1 MHMIFKTNLL
11 AVLHNVSIQLLIDM
25 GDELNRTRVI
35 FRLIG
40 FSFREQ
46 FAKFSHFDL
55 LPAPKKNPLKT
66 QRKNDKGLFSFEL
79 YNSMM

>member
-1 MHMIFKTNLL
+1 MIFKTNLL

-40 FSFREQ
+40 FSFRE
-46 FAKFSHFDL
+46 
-55 LPAPKKNPLKT
+55 
-66 QRKNDKGLFSFEL
+66 
-79 YNSMM
+79 

>member
-1 MHMIFKTNLL
+1 MHFKTNPV

-25 GDELNRTRVI
+25 GDFSTN
-35 FRLIG
+35 IG
-40 FSFREQ
+40 FSFREY

-66 QRKNDKGLFSFEL
+66 QRKNDKGLFSLEL
-79 YNSMM
+79 YNSIL